1 VIKISLVDKNFSRTP
16 QYYHNQAECQSYVSS
31 VLADFIEKGVSEPKR
46 ILEIGAG
53 TGFLTEKIFSSFP
66 DAKFDITD
74 LSLKMVEYTSSQ
86 TESLRKELKI
96 DANFFQQDVTQI
108 SLDNKYDLIVSS
120 LAFQWLDE
128 LSNVVKNLKQLL
140 TSNGQIIFSTLTKD
154 TFSSAKKI
162 FDSVDV
168 VFPEPKLLTS
178 QNIYNILHTT
188 TSFNNDLDDIQALSK
203 TAEFADTIYE
213 EIFVEN
219 YDSMLDFLRHIQ
231 GTGAGNASGSPISH
245 RDLKRVLQKS
255 KNTPIA
261 ADYHICYAIASR
273 Y

>member
-1 VIKISLVDKNFSRTP
+1 MIKRSIVDKNFSRTP

-31 VLADFIEKGVSEPKR
+31 VIADIIEENVSEPKR

-53 TGFLTEKIFSSFP
+53 TGFLTGKIFSSFP

-86 TESLRKELKI
+86 TEPMRKELKI

-120 LAFQWLDE
+120 LAFQWLDD
-128 LSNVVKNLKQLL
+128 LSSVVENLKQLL
-140 TSNGQIIFSTLTKD
+140 TPNGQIIFSTLTKN

-168 VFPEPKLLTS
+168 IFPEPKLLTS

-188 TSFNNDLDDIQALSK
+188 SSNNDLDDIQPLPKS
-203 TAEFADTIYE
+203 AEFADTIYE
-213 EIFVEN
+213 EVFVEN
-219 YDSMLDFLRHIQ
+219 YDSMLEFLRHIQ

-261 ADYHICYAIASR
+261 ADYHICYAIGTSPN
-273 Y
+273 